1 MTTQRLAGAVLILG
15 MAALPPTAHAHG
27 DMPGGGLSQA
37 TEMCPVDADGVD
49 ADGDGDPANDIVCRH
64 LAAGDGY
71 TTMADGRVLY
81 SFGFSDMTGQ
91 PMEHVVHDAM
101 LAAEAPAPTLEVREG
116 RTLYLTL
123 SNVGMMMRP
132 DLFDP
137 HSVHWHGYANAAPAY
152 DGVPDA
158 SVSVNMGS
166 HITYIYK
173 VPAPGTYMYHCHVEA
188 TEHIQMGMV
197 GNLVVTPRQDGSD
210 LEFPVGSGRHYTR
223 FAYDD
228 GDGST
233 GYQQAYVLQ
242 IGGYD
247 SFFHD
252 EEEGVQ
258 PPPFAVMNDDYPLL
272 NGRGYPDTAAP
283 GALTDALTGLE
294 NRRQSSLITAT
305 SGDRILLRV
314 SSLATGNFYTLT
326 AQGLPMQVVGRDAR
340 LLRGPTGLP
349 LYADVSSITL
359 GGGQSVDVL
368 IDTAGVTPGTY
379 VLHTTNLNYLSNGGE
394 DFGGLMTEIVIGQ

>member
-1 MTTQRLAGAVLILG
+1 MNSLRHAS
-15 MAALPPTAHAHG
+15 AALLMGLCYAAPTAWAHEG
-27 DMPGGGLSQA
+27 MPGGGYMMPSDL
-37 TEMCPVDADGVD
+37 CPADTDGLD
-49 ADGDGDPANDIVCRH
+49 SDGDGDPADDVVCKH

-71 TTMADGRVLY
+71 ATMADGRVLY
-81 SFGFSDMTGQ
+81 SFGFSDVTGM

-101 LAAEAPAPTLEVREG
+101 LGAEAPAPTLEVREG

-123 SNVGMMMRP
+123 SNVGMMQRP

-158 SVSVNMGS
+158 SISVNMGS

-188 TEHIQMGMV
+188 AEHIQMGMV
-197 GNLVVTPRQDGSD
+197 GNLVVTPRQDGTD
-210 LEFPVGSGRHYTR
+210 FEFPAGSGRHYSK

-233 GYQQAYVLQ
+233 GYQRGYVLQ
-242 IGGYD
+242 IGGFD
-247 SFFHD
+247 SYFHD
-252 EEEGVQ
+252 KEEGVQ

-272 NGRGYPDTAAP
+272 NGRGYPDTAKP
-283 GALTDALTGLE
+283 GPLTDALTGLE
-294 NRRQSSLITAT
+294 NRRQSSLVQAR
-305 SGDRILLRV
+305 SGERILLRL

-326 AQGLPMQVVGRDAR
+326 VQGLPMQVVGRDAR

-359 GGGQSVDVL
+359 GGGQSADVL
-368 IDTAGVTPGTY
+368 IDTAGAAPGTY
-379 VLHTTNLNYLSNGGE
+379 VLHTTNLNHLSNGNE
-394 DFGGLMTEIVIGQ
+394 DFGGLMTEIVIEP